1 MLGGCLGDG
10 KNVHPGK
17 GVDKGE
23 LDKKSGRPTYYE
35 ATLLRYRC
43 IIKQNKYYNKMKKTG
58 IIVALLAV
66 VAIAFIWGVNV
77 NNRLVTADENVQQA
91 WSQVEN
97 VYKRRMDLIPQL
109 VATVQGAADYE
120 KSVLTEVTNARAGV
134 EQTQVDPSQLNEEQI
149 KAYQKAQDNLS
160 KAVANTI
167 KVTVERYPELTAT
180 QGFRDLQTQLEGTEN
195 RITVERGKFNEAVQK
210 YNTMLR
216 RFPASVI
223 AGMLGFEKKGYFTAP
238 EEAAEPV
245 KVEFDF

>member
-1 MLGGCLGDG
+1 
-10 KNVHPGK
+10 
-17 GVDKGE
+17 
-23 LDKKSGRPTYYE
+23 
-35 ATLLRYRC
+35 
-43 IIKQNKYYNKMKKTG
+43 MKKTG
-58 IIVALLAV
+58 IIIAIVAVLAIIV
-66 VAIAFIWGVNV
+66 LWGIRV
-77 NNRLVTADENVQQA
+77 NNRLVTADEGVQQA

-97 VYKRRMDLIPQL
+97 VYKRRMDLVPQL

-120 KSVLTEVTNARAGV
+120 RSVLSEVTNARAGV
-134 EQTQVDPSQLNEEQI
+134 EQTKVDPSQLSEEQI

-210 YNTMLR
+210 YNTLLR
-216 RFPASVI
+216 RFPNSII
-223 AGMLGFEKKGYFTAP
+223 AGIAGFEKKGYFTAP
-238 EEAAEPV
+238 EEASEPV

>member
-1 MLGGCLGDG
+1 MS
-10 KNVHPGK
+10 
-17 GVDKGE
+17 
-23 LDKKSGRPTYYE
+23 KKSIT
-35 ATLLRYRC
+35 
-43 IIKQNKYYNKMKKTG
+43 IIG
-58 IIVALLAV
+58 IVAV
-66 VAIAFIWGVNV
+66 VAIAFIWGIGV
-77 NNRLVTADENVQQA
+77 NNKLVTEEENVSKA

-109 VATVQGAADYE
+109 VNTVQGAANYE

-134 EQTQVDPSQLNEEQI
+134 QEATVDPSTLSEEQI
-149 KAYQKAQDNLS
+149 KAYQQAQDKLS

-195 RITVERGKFNEAVQK
+195 RIAVERGKFNEAVQA
-210 YNTMLR
+210 YNTKLR
-216 RFPASVI
+216 RFPTSLI

-245 KVEFDF
+245 NVEFNF

>member
-1 MLGGCLGDG
+1 
-10 KNVHPGK
+10 
-17 GVDKGE
+17 
-23 LDKKSGRPTYYE
+23 
-35 ATLLRYRC
+35 
-43 IIKQNKYYNKMKKTG
+43 MKKTG
-58 IIVALLAV
+58 IIIAIVAVLAIIV
-66 VAIAFIWGVNV
+66 LWGIRV
-77 NNRLVTADENVQQA
+77 NNRLVTADEGVQQA

-97 VYKRRMDLIPQL
+97 VYKRRMDLVPQL

-120 KSVLTEVTNARAGV
+120 RSVLSEVTNARAGV
-134 EQTQVDPSQLNEEQI
+134 EQTKVDPSQLSEEQI

-195 RITVERGKFNEAVQK
+195 RITVERGKFNEAVQG
-210 YNTMLR
+210 YNTMVR
-216 RFPASVI
+216 RFPASII
-223 AGMLGFEKKGYFTAP
+223 AGIAGFEKKGYFTAP